1 MMSDRKLATMRLN
14 AVWNEDVRGL
24 RRVLRMGAD
33 PNWIFNGYPILI
45 HAVFTRN
52 EKIMM
57 LLIKAGAVQVE
68 EALGFALD
76 RCVGEMIFPLAFLGI
91 VPKEEEVKE
100 EFGPYPSA
108 RLSASCTSIDGRN
121 YETMCCLY
129 PYASA
134 FAFPRV
140 YDARGA
146 GTGAEYQC

>member
-1 MMSDRKLATMRLN
+1 MMSDRKLATMMLN

-45 HAVFTRN
+45 
-52 EKIMM
+52 

-100 EFGPYPSA
+100 EFGPYPSRYCPLDYPLPA
-108 RLSASCTSIDGRN
+108 RA
-121 YETMCCLY
+121 
-129 PYASA
+129 
-134 FAFPRV
+134 
-140 YDARGA
+140 
-146 GTGAEYQC
+146 

>member
-1 MMSDRKLATMRLN
+1 MMSDRKLATMMLN
-14 AVWNEDVRGL
+14 AVWNEDVRGQ

-100 EFGPYPSA
+100 EFGPYPSRYCPLDYPLPA
-108 RLSASCTSIDGRN
+108 RA
-121 YETMCCLY
+121 
-129 PYASA
+129 
-134 FAFPRV
+134 
-140 YDARGA
+140 
-146 GTGAEYQC
+146 

>member
-1 MMSDRKLATMRLN
+1 MSDRKLATMMLN

-76 RCVGEMIFPLAFLGI
+76 RCVGAVSYTHLDVYKRQAYLFYMLFKGE
-91 VPKEEEVKE
+91 
-100 EFGPYPSA
+100 
-108 RLSASCTSIDGRN
+108 SI
-121 YETMCCLY
+121 
-129 PYASA
+129 
-134 FAFPRV
+134 
-140 YDARGA
+140 
-146 GTGAEYQC
+146 

>member
-1 MMSDRKLATMRLN
+1 MSDRKLATMMLN

-33 PNWIFNGYPILI
+33 LI

-100 EFGPYPSA
+100 EFGPYPSRYCPLDYPLPA
-108 RLSASCTSIDGRN
+108 RA
-121 YETMCCLY
+121 
-129 PYASA
+129 
-134 FAFPRV
+134 
-140 YDARGA
+140 
-146 GTGAEYQC
+146 

>member
-1 MMSDRKLATMRLN
+1 MSDRKLATMMLN

-68 EALGFALD
+68 EALGFALECGPD
-76 RCVGEMIFPLAFLGI
+76 PSRYCPLD
-91 VPKEEEVKE
+91 
-100 EFGPYPSA
+100 YPLPA
-108 RLSASCTSIDGRN
+108 RA
-121 YETMCCLY
+121 
-129 PYASA
+129 
-134 FAFPRV
+134 
-140 YDARGA
+140 
-146 GTGAEYQC
+146 

>member
-1 MMSDRKLATMRLN
+1 MSDRKLATMMLN

-76 RCVGEMIFPLAFLGI
+76 RCVGEMIFPLWESCQRRKRSRRNSDLTRPGTVRSIIRFLHEHRR
-91 VPKEEEVKE
+91 EE
-100 EFGPYPSA
+100 
-108 RLSASCTSIDGRN
+108 L
-121 YETMCCLY
+121 
-129 PYASA
+129 
-134 FAFPRV
+134 
-140 YDARGA
+140 
-146 GTGAEYQC
+146 

>member
-1 MMSDRKLATMRLN
+1 MSDRKLATMMLN

-76 RCVGEMIFPLAFLGI
+76 RCVGEMIFPLAFLGG
-91 VPKEEEVKE
+91 V
-100 EFGPYPSA
+100 G
-108 RLSASCTSIDGRN
+108 
-121 YETMCCLY
+121 LY
-129 PYASA
+129 HASA
-134 FAFPRV
+134 GILPEPVSIRNALFS
-140 YDARGA
+140 A
-146 GTGAEYQC
+146 GGFLAGVFLFSPLL

>member
-1 MMSDRKLATMRLN
+1 MSDRKLATMMLN

-91 VPKEEEVKE
+91 VPRRKRSRRNSDLTRPGTVRSIIRFLHEHRREE
-100 EFGPYPSA
+100 
-108 RLSASCTSIDGRN
+108 L
-121 YETMCCLY
+121 
-129 PYASA
+129 
-134 FAFPRV
+134 
-140 YDARGA
+140 
-146 GTGAEYQC
+146 

>member
-1 MMSDRKLATMRLN
+1 MSDRKLATMMLN

-91 VPKEEEVKE
+91 VPKEEERSRRNSDLTRPGTVRSIIRCPHEHRRE
-100 EFGPYPSA
+100 E
-108 RLSASCTSIDGRN
+108 L
-121 YETMCCLY
+121 
-129 PYASA
+129 
-134 FAFPRV
+134 
-140 YDARGA
+140 
-146 GTGAEYQC
+146 